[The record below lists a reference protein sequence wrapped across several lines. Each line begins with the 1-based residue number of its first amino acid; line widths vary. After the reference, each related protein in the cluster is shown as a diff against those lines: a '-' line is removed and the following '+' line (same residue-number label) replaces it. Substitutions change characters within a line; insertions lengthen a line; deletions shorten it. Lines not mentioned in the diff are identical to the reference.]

1 MKANTDRICSTMN
14 TKIVFVAFFSESFL
28 CIQIKLALFSPGI
41 VSALEKR
48 NY

>member
-28 CIQIKLALFSPGI
+28 CMQIKLELFSTGI
-41 VSALEKR
+41 VSALENK

>member
-28 CIQIKLALFSPGI
+28 CIKIKLALFSPGI